1 MVKALAHPELR
12 NHCHPMII
20 GNMRL
25 LRDYLQALPLS
36 GTRISGNALIIDDTE
51 IPIIE
56 ILSDACSPLAASILS
71 RGSSPGSIVRG
82 VELTLAGEADALV
95 TMPISKRAL
104 HAGGYDFPGHT
115 EMIASLTGGTPMMV
129 LRPKGCASR
138 WPPSTFRCER
148 FPI

>member
-1 MVKALAHPELR
+1 MMVKALAHPELR

-56 ILSDACSPLAASILS
+56 ILSDAVLSSGRIDPLAGKLA
-71 RGSSPGSIVRG
+71 GDAIVRG
-82 VELTLAGEADALV
+82 VELTLAGE
-95 TMPISKRAL
+95 
-104 HAGGYDFPGHT
+104 
-115 EMIASLTGGTPMMV
+115 PM
-129 LRPKGCASR
+129 L
-138 WPPSTFRCER
+138 
-148 FPI
+148 